1 MDDPQTQSR
10 PQDPDE
16 SIASNSNLNHHSP
29 VSSSAKDSTKP
40 PAAKV
45 PKFLKQTLK
54 RTLALSAE
62 ITARLLGEDQQSSG
76 GVNKPPV
83 EKSTSSM
90 PESTPRAEANSGQ
103 SAASGPAPTSAP
115 QGFDI
120 EKLLSSGSLGNDS
133 PQIPTPVPPQD
144 FDLEKLLSSGNALIE
159 NAPDAV
165 QTTVDTSHQSIALPS
180 SENAEQKAAGVKAN
194 VFIKMSKGRTKLS
207 RVFKGT
213 LLDTDALRE
222 FALTT
227 KSKEE
232 ARLKEEMEFLVA
244 PSQTKPSCPIVKFR
258 KSSDCPVSWDEMS
271 GGSTGFTR
279 VRYCDRCR
287 LNIYDLDG
295 LETAEAEELVV
306 QREGQSKV
314 NYFQRKDKKFQ
325 VKDCRVGAKKKYV
338 RQAATVAAACVV
350 IGLTALALTIGSKP
364 TYYTNATD
372 QSPAAET
379 AADTKPIFSEKLKSK
394 NTESQATTTATESLT
409 VPIPENSES
418 SEAEL
423 TEPPVADESGVLSH
437 PFVDRKVTP
446 PGGY

>member
-1 MDDPQTQSR
+1 MDDPQTQSSQ
-10 PQDPDE
+10 QDPDE
-16 SIASNSNLNHHSP
+16 SISSNSNLNHQSP
-29 VSSSAKDSTKP
+29 VSSSAKDPTMP

-62 ITARLLGEDQQSSG
+62 ITARLLGEDQQSSAG
-76 GVNKPPV
+76 ANGPSVD
-83 EKSTSSM
+83 KSTSSM
-90 PESTPRAEANSGQ
+90 PESTPRAETHSEH
-103 SAASGPAPTSAP
+103 SAVSGPASTSAP

-133 PQIPTPVPPQD
+133 PQITTPAPPQD
-144 FDLEKLLSSGNALIE
+144 FDLEKLLSSGNASIE

-165 QTTVDTSHQSIALPS
+165 QITEDTSHQSIALPS
-180 SENAEQKAAGVKAN
+180 SENAEQKAVGVKAN
-194 VFIKMSKGRTKLS
+194 VFMKMSKGRTKLS

-232 ARLKEEMEFLVA
+232 ARLKDEMEFLVA
-244 PSQTKPSCPIVKFR
+244 PSQTKPSCPIVRFR
-258 KSSDCPVSWDEMS
+258 KTSDCPVSWDEMS

-325 VKDCRVGAKKKYV
+325 VEDCRVGAKKKLV
-338 RQAATVAAACVV
+338 RRAATAAAVFVV
-350 IGLTALALTIGSKP
+350 IGLTVLALTIGSKQ
-364 TYYTNATD
+364 TYNSNAPD
-372 QSPAAET
+372 ESPFAET
-379 AADTKPIFSEKLKSK
+379 AADTKPVFSEKIKSK
-394 NTESQATTTATESLT
+394 NTESQATTTATESLA
-409 VPIPENSES
+409 VPIPENSEA
-418 SEAEL
+418 SEPEL